1 MTLPVQGK
9 HSLQMMRVEF
19 SLKVTPW
26 RADGVPFRGLKHN
39 SAGSIPHTPNQKKKK
54 VTLKKKKL
62 SDTKRVA
69 AGITC
74 ACYHAQH
81 CDLAWLK

>member
-1 MTLPVQGK
+1 MTLPVQEK

-54 VTLKKKKL
+54 LLSKKKNYQTPNVWQL
-62 SDTKRVA
+62 ELHV
-69 AGITC
+69 
-74 ACYHAQH
+74 
-81 CDLAWLK
+81 LATTPSIVILLG

>member
-54 VTLKKKKL
+54 LLSKKKII
-62 SDTKRVA
+62 RHQ
-69 AGITC
+69 TC
-74 ACYHAQH
+74 GSWNYMCLLPRPA
-81 CDLAWLK
+81 L

>member
-54 VTLKKKKL
+54 VTLKKKNYQTPNVWQL
-62 SDTKRVA
+62 ELHV
-69 AGITC
+69 
-74 ACYHAQH
+74 
-81 CDLAWLK
+81 LATTPSIVILLG